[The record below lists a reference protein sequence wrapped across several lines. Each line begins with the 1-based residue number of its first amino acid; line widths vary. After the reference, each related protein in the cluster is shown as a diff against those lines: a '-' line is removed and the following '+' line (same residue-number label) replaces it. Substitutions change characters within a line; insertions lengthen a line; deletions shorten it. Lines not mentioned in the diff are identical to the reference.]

1 MSEQT
6 FAPDRELDEALALLH
21 DRGVGPLDVRRST
34 GVRVIAALVAGR
46 GLVEQ
51 ADQVAV

>member
-21 DRGVGPLDVRRST
+21 DREVGPVDLGGRDPAYPDSPGPST
-34 GVRVIAALVAGR
+34 ACATPA
-46 GLVEQ
+46 
-51 ADQVAV
+51 